1 MYYINSI
8 YPPPPPSHNMNSYN
22 INLIPS
28 SSISSTTTAAT
39 ASTAVSVVI
48 DSNMQQQAVHH
59 HHPTQVGGYVP
70 IPLTGDDDDDNDNL
84 PSTKSNA
91 LPIHGNHDNFNI
103 NSLLYNNIMENEYFR
118 ALYQLRTYH
127 EVIDEIYRS
136 VDHVEP
142 WQQGTARY
150 PSTAFCLLVK
160 FILMRLTLK
169 QMNGLLNT
177 KDCTY
182 VRAIALLYLRYT
194 SPPTDLWKWYEK
206 YLEDKEEFH
215 PSADKSITFT
225 IGDYCIKLLTDM
237 SYYGTTL
244 PRIPVP
250 IERNMKVM
258 LMLLDAKKKRR
269 VKNQRD
275 LLQYGYFQIGDK
287 IRAIYSDD
295 SNEPAWYEAIIDSID
310 DECEHKYWVT
320 FPEYGNTECVDLG
333 DMELINTSS
342 ASISDHKDGRDER
355 DNKDGKDIK
364 NRKREDGSRDRGRSR
379 RDDSRDRGR
388 SRREDSRDR
397 GRDRSRSRDRDVKN
411 NHHRDDDDH
420 HHINNY
426 DDDNKKKASSSS
438 SSLTSDDLLKR
449 VLENERNASAAVG
462 KNYGHR
468 PASYKGSLSLKV
480 DRYTVRRKSPSPDS
494 YRPVVRRLRSRSR
507 SPQNHNQ
514 HHRSKD
520 NSNNSSNNSSGSS
533 VVNQSVNEQ
542 MRRMQ
547 MLKQR
552 YGDASS
558 ALK

>member
-1 MYYINSI
+1 
-8 YPPPPPSHNMNSYN
+8 
-22 INLIPS
+22 
-28 SSISSTTTAAT
+28 
-39 ASTAVSVVI
+39 
-48 DSNMQQQAVHH
+48 
-59 HHPTQVGGYVP
+59 
-70 IPLTGDDDDDNDNL
+70 
-84 PSTKSNA
+84 
-91 LPIHGNHDNFNI
+91 
-103 NSLLYNNIMENEYFR
+103 MENDYFR

-142 WQQGTARY
+142 WQQGTTRY

-169 QMNGLLNT
+169 QMNGLLQT
-177 KDCTY
+177 KDCSY
-182 VRAIALLYLRYT
+182 IRAIALLYLRYT
-194 SPPTDLWKWYEK
+194 SPPTELWKWYEK
-206 YLEDKEEFH
+206 YLEDPEEFH
-215 PSADKSITFT
+215 PSSDKSITLT
-225 IGDYCIKLLTDM
+225 IGNYCIKLLTDM

-258 LMLLDAKKKRR
+258 LMLLEAKKKRR
-269 VKNQRD
+269 IHNQRE
-275 LLQYGYFQIGDK
+275 LLQYDKFQIGDK
-287 IRAIYSDD
+287 IKAIYSDD
-295 SNEPAWYEAIIDSID
+295 NNEPAWYEAIIDSID
-310 DECEHKYWVT
+310 DECDHKYWVT

-342 ASISDHKDGRDER
+342 SSSSSDGRDVR
-355 DNKDGKDIK
+355 DNKDGRDVRDNKDGRDTK
-364 NRKREDGSRDRGRSR
+364 NRRRDDGSRDRGRSR
-379 RDDSRDRGR
+379 RESSRDRERG
-388 SRREDSRDR
+388 RREDSRER
-397 GRDRSRSRDRDVKN
+397 GRERSRSRERDVKN
-411 NHHRDDDDH
+411 HRHRDVDDH
-420 HHINNY
+420 DDHTNNY
-426 DDDNKKKASSSS
+426 DDGDNNKKKTSSSS
-438 SSLTSDDLLKR
+438 SVASDDLLKR

-494 YRPVVRRLRSRSR
+494 YRPVVRRVAVARSRSR
-507 SPQNHNQ
+507 SPQNH
-514 HHRSKD
+514 RSKD
-520 NSNNSSNNSSGSS
+520 TSSSNSSSSSNHVGGSSYSNNNSSIH
-533 VVNQSVNEQ
+533 QSANEQ